1 LGQSARGRLRQDAR
15 VYVHST
21 RVRTTDR
28 SVGDSSILAEEMLTW
43 LRQIEG
49 FEGMMMIAREDTVI
63 GLSFWRS
70 EEIAER
76 HLVARME
83 FIQRLTSVV
92 NVEIEETVGYEVTFA
107 SLNDALAEV
116 RAPATS

>member
-1 LGQSARGRLRQDAR
+1 

-28 SVGDSSILAEEMLTW
+28 SVGDSSILAEEMLAW

-49 FEGMMMIAREDTVI
+49 FEGMLMIAREDTVI
-63 GLSFWRS
+63 GFTFWQS

-76 HLVARME
+76 HRVARME
-83 FIQRLTSVV
+83 FIGRLTSVV
-92 NVEIEETVGYEVTFA
+92 NVEIEETVGYDLTFA
-107 SLNDALAEV
+107 SLNESLTEL
-116 RAPATS
+116 RLQTP

>member
-1 LGQSARGRLRQDAR
+1 
-15 VYVHST
+15 VYVHTT
-21 RVRTTDR
+21 RVRTNDE
-28 SVGDSSILAEEMLTW
+28 SVGDSSILADEMLEW

-63 GLSFWRS
+63 GFTFWRS

-76 HLVARME
+76 HRAARME

-92 NVEIEETVGYEVTFA
+92 NVEIEETIGYDVTFA
-107 SLNDALAEV
+107 SLNDSLSEL
-116 RAPATS
+116 RLRTT